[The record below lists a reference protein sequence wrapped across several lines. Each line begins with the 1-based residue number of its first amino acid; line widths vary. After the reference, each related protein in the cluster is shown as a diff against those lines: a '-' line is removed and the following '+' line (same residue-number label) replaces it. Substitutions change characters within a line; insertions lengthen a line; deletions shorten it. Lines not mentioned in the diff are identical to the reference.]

1 MAQERT
7 VVYENNEIHYLLEQK
22 QVKNLNLRV
31 HKDCMVYVS
40 ANPDVPAEKVD
51 DFVVSKGAYIRSAQ
65 RKFCPSTQ
73 AICQWRNFL
82 STGQRSPP
90 ESGEKCAGHNFL

>member
-1 MAQERT
+1 MAQKRI

-31 HKDCMVYVS
+31 HKDCKVYVS

-51 DFVVSKGAYIRSAQ
+51 DFVVSKRGLYS
-65 RKFCPSTQ
+65 
-73 AICQWRNFL
+73 L
-82 STGQRSPP
+82 STKKVS
-90 ESGEKCAGHNFL
+90 

>member
-1 MAQERT
+1 MTQERT

-22 QVKNLNLRV
+22 LVKNLNLRV

-51 DFVVSKGAYIRSAQ
+51 DFVVSKYSLGTKKVS
-65 RKFCPSTQ
+65 
-73 AICQWRNFL
+73 
-82 STGQRSPP
+82 
-90 ESGEKCAGHNFL
+90 

>member
-7 VVYENNEIHYLLEQK
+7 VVYGNNEIHYLLEQK

-51 DFVVSKGAYIRSAQ
+51 DFVVSSMSVERLSICWAEESA
-65 RKFCPSTQ
+65 
-73 AICQWRNFL
+73 
-82 STGQRSPP
+82 
-90 ESGEKCAGHNFL
+90 